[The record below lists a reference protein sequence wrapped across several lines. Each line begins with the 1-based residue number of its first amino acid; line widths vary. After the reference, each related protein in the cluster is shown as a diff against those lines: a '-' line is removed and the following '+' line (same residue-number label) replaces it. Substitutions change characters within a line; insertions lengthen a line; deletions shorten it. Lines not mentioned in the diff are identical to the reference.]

1 MNARS
6 SPSATMAAIMAFN
19 TNAAGPSL
27 QSLSKMDPIAQSK
40 TQITAVLRALLIAR
54 ICGYLVA
61 RSDLESPAAAVSLRG
76 ETPDLIHDS
85 KVFRTGSEEDISEN
99 VFIAPVREWKVEACE
114 SRRPPRCP

>member
-1 MNARS
+1 MNPRS

-54 ICGYLVA
+54 ISSYLLA
-61 RSDLESPAAAVSLRG
+61 RGGLELPSAAVSLRG

-85 KVFRTGSEEDISEN
+85 KVFRTGSEEDISDN
-99 VFIAPVREWKVEACE
+99 ASIAPVREWKAEACE
-114 SRRPPRCP
+114 SRRAA